1 VSRIKK
7 RHNPK
12 FNKVPK
18 KLPRKEKERNFQGK
32 KLPTSSKE
40 VRRKFSVPTEATAS
54 INTTSK
60 LTASINTTSKLTM
73 MIPTLDPRM
82 VEMLGLCPVEQRVPR
97 RTMVVPVLDPWTVEM
112 LRLFEQPTVLETIVE
127 ETERDRADIVK
138 DLTAQLDEERK
149 KRARAEKNLDKERKM
164 RARVEKQLDE
174 ALEELF
180 LGGL

>member
-1 VSRIKK
+1 
-7 RHNPK
+7 
-12 FNKVPK
+12 
-18 KLPRKEKERNFQGK
+18 
-32 KLPTSSKE
+32 
-40 VRRKFSVPTEATAS
+40 
-54 INTTSK
+54 
-60 LTASINTTSKLTM
+60 
-73 MIPTLDPRM
+73 M